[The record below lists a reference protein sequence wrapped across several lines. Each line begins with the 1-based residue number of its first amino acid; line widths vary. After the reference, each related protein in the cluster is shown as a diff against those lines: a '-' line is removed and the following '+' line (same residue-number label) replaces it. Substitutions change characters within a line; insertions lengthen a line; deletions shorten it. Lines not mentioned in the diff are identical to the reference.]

1 MVYKHALQC
10 NILRIPCCSQLTF
23 LFYLWRHTQSANE
36 HKLKTAGIWREI
48 FQGLLTKL
56 RLWLGYSK
64 DPLEI
69 LKALSEMK
77 DNNFFWESSSTEVR
91 AWKILLRK
99 SISKAIFCLTTPTFT
114 LLSSSFLVFNAFL
127 AARKIFME
135 TKCTQIPFLRYCYL
149 MYAPGFG
156 SVTVRTV
163 LRVVSKFPT
172 TITLV

>member
-10 NILRIPCCSQLTF
+10 NILRIPCCSQLMF

-56 RLWLGYSK
+56 RLWLGNSK
-64 DPLEI
+64 DPLLI

-77 DNNFFWESSSTEVR
+77 DHFFWESSSTEVQ
-91 AWKILLRK
+91 AWKILLHK
-99 SISKAIFCLTTPTFT
+99 SISKAIFHLATPTFT
-114 LLSSSFLVFNAFL
+114 LLSSSSLVFNAFL

-135 TKCTQIPFLRYCYL
+135 TKCTQIPFPRDYYL
-149 MYAPGFG
+149 MYVPGFG

-163 LRVVSKFPT
+163 LRVVSEFPV